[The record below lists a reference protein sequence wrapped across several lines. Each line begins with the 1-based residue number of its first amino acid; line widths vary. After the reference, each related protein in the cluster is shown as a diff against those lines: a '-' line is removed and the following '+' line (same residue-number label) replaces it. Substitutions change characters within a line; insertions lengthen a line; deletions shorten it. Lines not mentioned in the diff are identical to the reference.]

1 MFNFYTRLTNK
12 DVPEE
17 RFWSLLGTNL
27 SQQTHTDTLTVL
39 KCYLFGYLKVLSQIS
54 CVCGSVRIYF

>member
-27 SQQTHTDTLTVL
+27 SQQAHTDTHTLTVL
-39 KCYLFGYLKVLSQIS
+39 KCYLP
-54 CVCGSVRIYF
+54 